1 MQYDPS
7 TNPLNSNEW
16 SFPLV
21 EIIHI
26 ASFAMSIGMI
36 ALVDLRMLGAGLRKM
51 TPSQLVK
58 STDLWTQMGLLLA
71 VMSGI
76 VLWTTDPANYLR
88 NPAFRFK
95 LGCLALAIVYN
106 FTVHRKVAGQ
116 ADCQPAEGCRPAVR
130 LAAMVSIVLWLSVVF
145 SGIFYGFV

>member
-16 SFPLV
+16 AFPML

-26 ASFAMSIGMI
+26 ASFAVTVGTI
-36 ALVDLRMLGAGLRKM
+36 AIVDLRMLGAGIRRL

-58 STDLWTQMGLLLA
+58 STDLWTQLGLLAA

-76 VLWTTDPANYLR
+76 VLVTTDPLNYLR

-95 LGCLALAIVYN
+95 LACLAAAIVYN
-106 FTVHRKVAGQ
+106 YTLHRHVANSGTSG
-116 ADCQPAEGCRPAVR
+116 PRSK
-130 LAAMVSIVLWLSVVF
+130 LTAAISILLWLSVVF
-145 SGIFYGFV
+145 GGIFYAFI